1 MTKKRAGP
9 LPWLAYAKKGGG
21 ETNKQELI
29 DEVAAKYD
37 GSVTVVTNKSEY
49 EIMDGSN
56 FVGGFEGTYMCEL
69 LGNIYYDQLPAI
81 TGALYDY
88 ITKGIKEEILAIEN
102 R

>member
-1 MTKKRAGP
+1 
-9 LPWLAYAKKGGG
+9 
-21 ETNKQELI
+21 
-29 DEVAAKYD
+29 
-37 GSVTVVTNKSEY
+37 
-49 EIMDGSN
+49 MDGSN